1 MCCTCSAVLFW
12 LSLRFPLPLCLTQSL
27 EFLHEQI
34 PCTVRFHHSQG
45 FSLPGDEAILFL
57 QGFLKITRCVYKLI
71 LELFL
76 FLLLG
81 DPCFCP
87 CSGKEEYMEYMSNII
102 WGYYLEII
110 FYPKPQCQGGGKQCL
125 GNSDDARCSASPGT
139 AGEELCFIHFSW
151 KSGVP
156 RGFGAG
162 CSCGV
167 QTDPRLLLLAGTS
180 VNCFSRFLG
189 FQLGWEPSSRW
200 ETILKAHRW
209 CFGTH

>member
-1 MCCTCSAVLFW
+1 MLHLFCCSLLVVSQISPPSLPHTVPGIPARADSLHSEVPPLSGLLPAWGRGNIVPTRVFKNNKMCLQAHSWVVPVPFVGWSLL
-12 LSLRFPLPLCLTQSL
+12 LSL
-27 EFLHEQI
+27 H
-34 PCTVRFHHSQG
+34 
-45 FSLPGDEAILFL
+45 
-57 QGFLKITRCVYKLI
+57 
-71 LELFL
+71 
-76 FLLLG
+76 
-81 DPCFCP
+81 
-87 CSGKEEYMEYMSNII
+87 GKEEYMEYMSNII

-125 GNSDDARCSASPGT
+125 GNSGDARCSASPGT